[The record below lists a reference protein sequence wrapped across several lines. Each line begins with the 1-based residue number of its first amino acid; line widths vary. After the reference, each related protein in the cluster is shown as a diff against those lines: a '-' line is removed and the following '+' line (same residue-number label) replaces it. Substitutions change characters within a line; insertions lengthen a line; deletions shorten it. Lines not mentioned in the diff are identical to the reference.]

1 MQCEEV
7 VLKSGK
13 KRWECVADGPP
24 DPVTGKRNQ
33 IRRRGKTKREAKRK
47 VEDVIEALNNDG
59 INKKITKKKTFD
71 VVAKLWFEV
80 YSLTGVKKN
89 TIRIR
94 RREMKTLNE
103 HIAKVPI
110 EDVTHFTY
118 QQVINKISPGLART
132 TVQGINTTANMIF
145 KFAIR
150 NHWMKDNPCIDVVI
164 PQKRKT
170 IEEIKETNIEE
181 KYLERAEWE
190 EFLLAT
196 LEYGLKYDKER
207 FYTLA
212 FSGMRS
218 GELCALQKQ
227 DILFDT
233 NEIWI
238 TKTLYNEKN
247 NMKEYELTPPKTE
260 GSVRKIEMEQP
271 IMDMLKAV
279 IVGNDKFKLQY
290 RTLIEDYHDK
300 DFIFARANGYP
311 FVTKTILQRMNRI
324 LDKTSIK
331 KHATPHI
338 FRHTHISMLTEAGV
352 DLPTIMQR
360 VGHEDM
366 ETTVGI
372 YTHVTNK
379 MKKDA
384 SNKVEGLYGDIL
396 RKAIL

>member
-1 MQCEEV
+1 MQCEEI

-33 IRRRGKTKREAKRK
+33 IRRRGKTKGEAKRK
-47 VEDVIEALNNDG
+47 VEDVIDAIKNDG
-59 INKKITKKKTFD
+59 INKKITKNMTFD
-71 VVAKLWFEV
+71 IVSQGWLEV

-94 RREMKTLNE
+94 RREVATLNE

-110 EDVTHFTY
+110 EDLTHYMY
-118 QQVINKISPGLART
+118 QQVINKLSPNLERT
-132 TVQGINTTANMIF
+132 TVQGINTTAGMVF

-150 NHWMKDNPCIDVVI
+150 NKLMKDNPCDGIVI

-170 IEEIKETNIEE
+170 IEEIREHNIEE
-181 KYLERAEWE
+181 KYLEREELE

-233 NEIWI
+233 NEIWV
-238 TKTLYNEKN
+238 TKTLYNERN
-247 NMKEYELTPPKTE
+247 NMKEYELTPPKTD
-260 GSVRKIEMEQP
+260 GSIRKIEMEQP

-279 IVGNDKFKLQY
+279 ILNNDKFKMQY
-290 RTLIEDYHDK
+290 RTIIEDYHDK
-300 DFIFARANGYP
+300 DFVFSRANGYP
-311 FVTKTILQRMNRI
+311 FVPKTILLRMNRI
-324 LDKTSIK
+324 LNKTSIK

-360 VGHEDM
+360 VGHEDT
-366 ETTVGI
+366 ETTLGI

-384 SNKVEGLYGDIL
+384 SDKVEGLYGDIL